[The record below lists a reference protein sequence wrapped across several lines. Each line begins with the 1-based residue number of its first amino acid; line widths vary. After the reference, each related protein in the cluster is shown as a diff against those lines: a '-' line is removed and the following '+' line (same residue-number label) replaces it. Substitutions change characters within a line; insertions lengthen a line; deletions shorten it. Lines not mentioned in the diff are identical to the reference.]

1 MKLFQLIFGKMSNE
15 EPRQEF
21 TGMVKLIGGEELI
34 GKILVREQEGGF
46 VVDSPFLVKSH
57 VINTPQGDMFKVDL
71 IPWMKFSK
79 DEVCF
84 LNNDKVYAVSECED
98 RIRRLYNSTLKKYYN
113 ATGSNKTNQ
122 VNLDK
127 EDGNL
132 GNVEDARDNLEKI
145 FKLNS

>member
-1 MKLFQLIFGKMSNE
+1 MKLFQSIFGKMNKE

-34 GKILVREQEGGF
+34 GKILIREAEGGF

-57 VINTPQGDMFKVDL
+57 VITTPHGDMFKVDL

-79 DEVCF
+79 DEICF
-84 LNNDKVYAVSECED
+84 LTNDKVYAVTECED
-98 RIRRLYNSTLKKYYN
+98 RIRRLYDTTLKKYYN
-113 ATGSNKTNQ
+113 GTNPQSNQ
-122 VNLDK
+122 VVLEK

-132 GNVEDARDNLEKI
+132 GTVEASRASLEKI
-145 FKLNS
+145 YRLNS

>member
-1 MKLFQLIFGKMSNE
+1 MGN
-15 EPRQEF
+15 
-21 TGMVKLIGGEELI
+21 LIGGEELI

-98 RIRRLYNSTLKKYYN
+98 RIRRLYNSTLRKYYN
-113 ATGSNKTNQ
+113 ATGNNKTNQ